1 MLQPLELFIGSRYL
15 RAKRRNHFISFI
27 SLISVLGIALSII
40 VLITVL
46 SVMNGFQHEVK
57 HRILGMTSHA
67 TAMEMTGVLRDWQGL
82 QDKLKDNDEIK
93 GSAPY
98 VQAQG
103 MIVSGRRLTGAM
115 LNGVDPAL
123 EGNVSRIGD
132 LVLDGDLGVL
142 HDGEYGILL
151 GEDLAG
157 YLRVATGDKVSVLTP
172 EANVTPAGIVPR
184 LRRFTVV
191 GIYSV
196 GVPQYDRNTAVMH
209 IEDARRLFRLGDAV
223 SGLRLRFE
231 DLFDAPPITQ
241 GLRTQLGEDYWIT
254 DWTQHNSQFFRALR
268 IEKIMMAIILS
279 LLVLIAAFNIVS
291 ALVMVVTEKQSDIAI
306 LRTLGVT
313 PKGIMSIFV
322 IQGTVIGLV
331 GTVLGAIFGLLL
343 AANLETIIGKIEAY
357 FGMKFLSDNIY
368 PINDLPS
375 KIDTVDVA
383 LVCTLAFVL
392 TVLATLYPA
401 WKASRTQPAE
411 ALRYE

>member
-1 MLQPLELFIGSRYL
+1 MFQPLELFIGSRYL

-67 TAMEMTGVLRDWQGL
+67 TALEMTGTLRDWQDL
-82 QDKLKDNDEIK
+82 QGKLKGNAEIK

-103 MIVSGRRLTGAM
+103 MVVSGRRLTGAM
-115 LNGVDPAL
+115 FNGVDPAL
-123 EGNVSRIGD
+123 EGNVSRIGE
-132 LVLDGDLGVL
+132 LVQDGDLGVL
-142 HDGEYGILL
+142 HAGEYGILL
-151 GEDLAG
+151 GEDLAA
-157 YLRVATGDKVSVLTP
+157 YLRVGTGDKVSVLTP
-172 EANVTPAGIVPR
+172 EATVTPAGIMPR

-209 IEDARRLFRLGDAV
+209 IEDAKLLFRLGDAV

-231 DLFDAPPITQ
+231 DLFDAPAVTQ
-241 GLRTQLGEDYWIT
+241 GLRVQLGDDYWVT
-254 DWTQHNSQFFRALR
+254 DWTQQNSQFFRALR

-322 IQGTVIGLV
+322 IQGTVIGAV

-343 AANLETIIGKIEAY
+343 ASNLEGIVGRVESY

-375 KIDTVDVA
+375 KIDSVDVV

-392 TVLATLYPA
+392 TVLATIYPA

>member
-1 MLQPLELFIGSRYL
+1 MFQPLELFIGSRYL

-67 TAMEMTGVLRDWQGL
+67 TALEMTGTLRDWQGL
-82 QDKLKDNDEIK
+82 QEKLKDNDEIK

-103 MIVSGRRLTGAM
+103 MVVSGRRLTGAM

-123 EGNVSRIGD
+123 EGNVSRIGE
-132 LVLDGDLGVL
+132 LVQDGDLGVL
-142 HDGEYGILL
+142 QAGEYGILL
-151 GEDLAG
+151 GDDLAD
-157 YLRVATGDKVSVLTP
+157 YLHVGTGDKVSVLTP
-172 EANVTPAGIVPR
+172 EASVTPAGIVPR

-209 IEDARRLFRLGDAV
+209 IEDARRLFRLGEAV

-231 DLFDAPPITQ
+231 DLFDAPAIAQ
-241 GLRTQLGEDYWIT
+241 GLRVQLGEDYWVT

-306 LRTLGVT
+306 LRTLGVS

-331 GTVLGAIFGLLL
+331 GTVFGAIFGLLL
-343 AANLETIIGKIEAY
+343 AANLEGIIAGIESY
-357 FGMKFLSDNIY
+357 FGMRFLSDNIY

-375 KIDTVDVA
+375 KIDSVDVA
-383 LVCTLAFVL
+383 LVCTLAFAL
-392 TVLATLYPA
+392 TVLATIYPA